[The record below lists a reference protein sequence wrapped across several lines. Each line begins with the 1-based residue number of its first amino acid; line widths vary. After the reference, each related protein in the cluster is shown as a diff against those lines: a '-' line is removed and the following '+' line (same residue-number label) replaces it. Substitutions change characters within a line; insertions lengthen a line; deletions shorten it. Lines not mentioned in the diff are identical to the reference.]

1 MQAKEIKIEYCSTQY
16 MVVNIFTKVLLR
28 GKHEDFIRLMGVTSN
43 LELELDDCDTWF
55 LVHHVSN
62 IVTNKVEIFNY
73 QNIVRW
79 MP

>member
-1 MQAKEIKIEYCSTQY
+1 
-16 MVVNIFTKVLLR
+16 
-28 GKHEDFIRLMGVTSN
+28 MGVTSN